1 MGNKLLYSGL
11 LTGLTLGLLGLV
23 GVTLAVAVTVFA
35 RAPILAFIL
44 MSVPAFFMGSVAL
57 VHGLALIAARIE
69 ISDTALKLTIPR
81 WRVFPIPPVIR
92 LSLRWDEL
100 LAVRHRKEVYQVLV
114 VAFPV
119 EVFAIDTVKG
129 RVVLGGRGI
138 PDMQRA
144 LMEIVRRAGL
154 TIRDEGELKL
164 SLINGLVK
172 GSPPWR
178 GGDERSS

>member
-11 LTGLTLGLLGLV
+11 LTGLTLGLLGFV
-23 GVTLAVAVTVFA
+23 GVALAVAVPVFA

-44 MSVPAFFMGSVAL
+44 MSVPAFFMGSIAL
-57 VHGLALIAARIE
+57 VHGFALITARIE
-69 ISDTALKLTIPR
+69 VTDTVLKLAIPR

-92 LSLRWDEL
+92 LTLRWDEL
-100 LAVRHRKEVYQVLV
+100 VAVRHRKEVYQLLVLP
-114 VAFPV
+114 FRV

-129 RVVLGGRGI
+129 RVVWGGRSI
-138 PDMQRA
+138 PGFQRA

-164 SLINGLVK
+164 GLIQSLLR

-178 GGDERSS
+178 NGDDQRS